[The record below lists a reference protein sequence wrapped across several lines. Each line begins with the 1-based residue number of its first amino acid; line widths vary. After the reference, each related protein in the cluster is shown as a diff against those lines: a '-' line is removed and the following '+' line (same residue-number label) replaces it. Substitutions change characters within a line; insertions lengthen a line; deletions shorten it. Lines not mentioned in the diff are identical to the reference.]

1 MPYFGFVFS
10 AYVLAGSAISPF
22 PNVTPGH
29 FNLPTQLAPEKL
41 WRPVTMIF
49 ATFGGPREA
58 PKGLCKR
65 KRISNYRRLP
75 GTPPSSE
82 GLVCNNFFFYEAYD
96 KGADLRLSSQARP
109 SHNSYLLA
117 YEVSPL
123 SAAQYIIAYIDRVN
137 LANVKVLNAKTP
149 DSIEISL
156 GTQGVEYNWA
166 ISIAF
171 FGFLVGEIPSN
182 VALKRFSARI
192 WLSRIMVTWGI
203 VVICMAA
210 VKNAA
215 GLIAARFFLGLC
227 EAGLIPGVFYYF
239 SFWFKPTE
247 KAFRNGVFYS
257 ASGFAGGISG
267 LLALAMEQ
275 LNGVAGLKA
284 WQWVFIIEGI
294 PAVLLGV
301 GAFFLLL
308 EFPQTPTTYLTPEE
322 QDIAIRRLPHHAPS
336 MHDKTFVWE
345 EAISVFCQPAHWLV
359 RSDRVW
365 CDCFMLTYICASIGI
380 LGAANFLPSI
390 LGGLGF
396 TTPFSANLASAWPN
410 FAGGVYY
417 ICWSRHSDY
426 TRERVWHGII
436 PCLTTT
442 LGYAILTFAAK
453 DPPSATSAG
462 FISNNSRYGLYFLTT
477 LQVGAY
483 PVFVNFRGTTLKG
496 ATSVGIGISSLLVCQ
511 AIASIIAPF
520 LFPNSDAPQYV
531 PGMTLSTIFF
541 AVGALLYSFVP
552 LALRWQNA
560 QALRWQ
566 KEHGVVAAAEGGKEK
581 EGLMVE

>member
-1 MPYFGFVFS
+1 MPYFGPRHV
-10 AYVLAGSAISPF
+10 VETGS
-22 PNVTPGH
+22 
-29 FNLPTQLAPEKL
+29 
-41 WRPVTMIF
+41 
-49 ATFGGPREA
+49 
-58 PKGLCKR
+58 
-65 KRISNYRRLP
+65 Y
-75 GTPPSSE
+75 
-82 GLVCNNFFFYEAYD
+82 
-96 KGADLRLSSQARP
+96 DLRLFWRPARTSDGALVTEEDKELP
-109 SHNSYLLA
+109 PVTWDPAVERRLVRKLD
-117 YEVSPL
+117 L
-123 SAAQYIIAYIDRVN
+123 RITLMTFLMYIIAYIDRVN
-137 LANVKVLNAKTP
+137 LGNVKVLNAKSP

-182 VALKRFSARI
+182 VALKKFSARI

-203 VVICMAA
+203 VVMCMAA

-247 KAFRNGVFYS
+247 RAFRNGIFYS
-257 ASGFAGGISG
+257 ASGFAGGFSG

-294 PAVLLGV
+294 PAVVLGV
-301 GAFFLLL
+301 LAFLLLL
-308 EFPQTPTTYLTPEE
+308 EFPQSPTTYLTPEE
-322 QDIAIRRLPHHAPS
+322 QDIAIRRLPMNAPS

-345 EAISVFCQPAHWLV
+345 EAVSVFMEPAHWL
-359 RSDRVW
+359 
-365 CDCFMLTYICASIGI
+365 FMITYICASIGI

-390 LGGLGF
+390 LGGLGYV
-396 TTPFSANLASAWPN
+396 TPFSANLASAWPN
-410 FAGGVYY
+410 FAAGVYY
-417 ICWSRHSDY
+417 IVWSKHSDY
-426 TRERVWHGII
+426 TRERVWHGIL
-436 PCLTTT
+436 PCFITFIGSIFQT
-442 LGYAILTFAAK
+442 LAAR
-453 DPPSATSAG
+453 DPVTATSAG
-462 FISNNSRYGLYFLTT
+462 FMSNNARYGLFFLTS

-531 PGMTLSTIFF
+531 PGMTLSTAFF
-541 AVGALLYSFVP
+541 GAGAVLYAFIP
-552 LALRWQNA
+552 LALRWQNSRA
-560 QALRWQ
+560 RKWLAENGSP
-566 KEHGVVAAAEGGKEK
+566 EHGEEKEK
-581 EGLMVE
+581 EAI